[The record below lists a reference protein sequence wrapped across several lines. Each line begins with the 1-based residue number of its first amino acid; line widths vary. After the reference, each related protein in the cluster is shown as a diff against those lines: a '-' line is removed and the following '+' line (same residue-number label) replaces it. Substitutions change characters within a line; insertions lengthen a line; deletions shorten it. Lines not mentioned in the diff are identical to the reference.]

1 MFRHSCCDLRAIRL
15 RYHLRHHRLMIVV
28 RAPRNERCIL
38 CAVLHTATNPTHR
51 PSHDAIK
58 NQYCRIVFM
67 RQKCIRI
74 GELVSLHTHTERNTP
89 RIAYTVL
96 NAPREIEKERE
107 SEREGSVG
115 NRIFVKESDVVIVA
129 CDRK

>member
-1 MFRHSCCDLRAIRL
+1 M
-15 RYHLRHHRLMIVV
+15 
-28 RAPRNERCIL
+28 
-38 CAVLHTATNPTHR
+38 
-51 PSHDAIK
+51 
-58 NQYCRIVFM
+58 
-67 RQKCIRI
+67 
-74 GELVSLHTHTERNTP
+74 VSLHTHTERNTP